1 MVHEMMIMI
10 MIRLKINDLANE
22 TMTRR
27 LIQLNDIIHGK
38 TISVKQILN

>member
-1 MVHEMMIMI
+1 MTIMI
-10 MIRLKINDLANE
+10 MNRLKIKDLVNE

-38 TISVKQILN
+38 TKSDKANTKLS

>member
-1 MVHEMMIMI
+1 MTIMI

-27 LIQLNDIIHGK
+27 LIQLNDVIQGK